1 MLREKFLHID
11 TTDKIMGI
19 PVKHLLA
26 GAAGAIGTS
35 FFTSSFGDSPALLL
49 GIPVVGYLTY
59 RVSLQVERLFP
70 GTSLSY
76 YRKWLS
82 GAQLYWP
89 GPDTISVPLVIPDAP
104 ESQEEQADPSIE
116 ASPWPSA

>member
-11 TTDKIMGI
+11 TTDKIMGV

-35 FFTSSFGDSPALLL
+35 FFASSFGNSPAFLLA
-49 GIPVVGYLTY
+49 IPVVGYLTY
-59 RVSLQVERLFP
+59 RISLQVERLFP
-70 GTSLSY
+70 GTSLIY

-89 GPDTISVPLVIPDAP
+89 GPDTVSVPLVIPDASEP
-104 ESQEEQADPSIE
+104 EDERADSLE

>member
-1 MLREKFLHID
+1 MPREKFLHID

-19 PVKHLLA
+19 PVRHFLS

-35 FFTSSFGDSPALLL
+35 FFATSFFTSPLALLA
-49 GIPVVGYLTY
+49 IPMAGYLVY
-59 RVSLQVERLFP
+59 RISLQVERLFP
-70 GTSLSY
+70 GTSLNY

-89 GPDTISVPLVIPDAP
+89 GPDTVSVPLVIPDA
-104 ESQEEQADPSIE
+104 ESPKDLAEETAD
-116 ASPWPSA
+116 ASLWPSA